1 MLAMLDDYI
10 AHIKAT
16 HNKSLLA
23 RIYGIFTFK
32 TNVYVDIDVM
42 IMQNVATVGADSHT
56 LKFDLKGSRKNRYSK
71 LSPQAT

>member
-1 MLAMLDDYI
+1 MRCNERKLMLGMLDDYI

-32 TNVYVDIDVM
+32 TNIYVDIDVM
-42 IMQNVATVGADSHT
+42 IMQNTATVASDSHT
-56 LKFDLKGSRKNRYSK
+56 LKFDLKGSTMGRY
-71 LSPQAT
+71 